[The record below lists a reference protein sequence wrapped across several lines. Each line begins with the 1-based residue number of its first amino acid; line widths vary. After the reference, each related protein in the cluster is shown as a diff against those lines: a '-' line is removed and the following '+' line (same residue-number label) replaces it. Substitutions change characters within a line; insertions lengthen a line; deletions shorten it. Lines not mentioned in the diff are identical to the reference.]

1 MCVFAIVVACV
12 RACVCVGVLDE
23 NVKENKRKMLSHSG
37 GKTTFFVDGIDTI
50 KKIQFAHNCDLS

>member
-1 MCVFAIVVACV
+1 
-12 RACVCVGVLDE
+12 VGVLDE